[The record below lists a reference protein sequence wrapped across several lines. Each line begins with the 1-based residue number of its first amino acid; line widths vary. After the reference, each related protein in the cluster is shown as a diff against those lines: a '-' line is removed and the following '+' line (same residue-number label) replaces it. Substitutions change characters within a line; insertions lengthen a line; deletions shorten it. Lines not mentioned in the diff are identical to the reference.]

1 MNEQTVQDAETGAA
15 QHPAQAQT
23 LWILACHID
32 GFQAHRLVP
41 LYAVSREEAEQQ
53 ARQWQET
60 QAYESVCLSLRP
72 FPDGFVMCRQRLIG
86 AI

>member
-15 QHPAQAQT
+15 QHPVQT

-41 LYAVSREEAEQQ
+41 LYAVSREDAEQQ
-53 ARQWQET
+53 ARQWQNA
-60 QAYESVCLSLRP
+60 QAYESVCLSLRS

-86 AI
+86 TIER